1 MVNIAEEYSVLLSQD
16 VIWGDLDAFG
26 HVNNTVYLRYFED
39 VRIAYF
45 ERLGMLRLKEQTQR
59 GPILANVNCNF
70 KLPLGYPDKIHI
82 GGRASVTGPKKMLME
97 FCVYSEQ
104 FDAIAADGTGLVIYF
119 DYANGCSCEIP
130 EQIASAITNGTGGRT

>member
-1 MVNIAEEYSVLLSQD
+1 MTIEEEYSVVLIQD

-45 ERLGMLRLKEQTQR
+45 ERLGMLLLKEQTQR
-59 GPILANVNCNF
+59 GPILANVSCDF
-70 KLPLGYPDKIHI
+70 KLPVGYPDRIHI
-82 GGRASVTGPKKMLME
+82 GGRASVTGPKKILME

-104 FDAIAADGTGLVIYF
+104 FDAIAAKGSGLVIYF
-119 DYANGCSCEIP
+119 NYADQCSCDIP
-130 EQIASAITNGTGGRT
+130 EQIASAVMSL

>member
-1 MVNIAEEYSVLLSQD
+1 MSQD

-45 ERLGMLRLKEQTQR
+45 ERLGMLLLKEQTQC
-59 GPILANVNCNF
+59 GPILANVSCDF
-70 KLPLGYPDKIHI
+70 KLPVGYPDRIHI
-82 GGRASVTGPKKMLME
+82 GGRASVTGPKKILME

-104 FDAIAADGTGLVIYF
+104 FDAIAAKGSGLVIYF
-119 DYANGCSCEIP
+119 DYADQRSCDIP
-130 EQIASAITNGTGGRT
+130 EQIAAAVMSL